1 MYPNLSEYLA
11 RSIDRSDYIRE
22 GTFLVYMR
30 RGKRA
35 VKVGHKPARLARAL
49 IVSNIHAAGREG
61 NTETS
66 LAPSSTGNFKVF
78 MDRVETEAKTR
89 RYDCV
94 YVESVLNGFLPAVL
108 QRRGYVQCN
117 EEDGTLNYVKFI

>member
-49 IVSNIHAAGREG
+49 TVSNIHAAGREALVKLVG
-61 NTETS
+61 IMNNLRLTPAGFIHHLTS
-66 LAPSSTGNFKVF
+66 KW
-78 MDRVETEAKTR
+78 K
-89 RYDCV
+89 
-94 YVESVLNGFLPAVL
+94 
-108 QRRGYVQCN
+108 
-117 EEDGTLNYVKFI
+117 

>member
-35 VKVGHKPARLARAL
+35 VKVGHKPARLA
-49 IVSNIHAAGREG
+49 
-61 NTETS
+61 
-66 LAPSSTGNFKVF
+66 
-78 MDRVETEAKTR
+78 
-89 RYDCV
+89 
-94 YVESVLNGFLPAVL
+94 
-108 QRRGYVQCN
+108 
-117 EEDGTLNYVKFI
+117 